1 MTDVMSTDAVVA
13 FYSGGLDNRRRTL
26 EELWSWSDDRL
37 EAVHDY
43 IQWMFPTVQPSGVNP
58 SAPLVT
64 RQTIEAF
71 ASDRFL
77 RDRLRRSLDRMLSF
91 YGLQRVTT
99 PGADDR
105 VEIDPARFADRAANW
120 LHPGNH
126 NHLRLTR
133 IMDSLGTLGVRDAA
147 RALQRCLLEDVCHGP
162 GRQRVTPGT
171 VDFWRRVSFNIAP

>member
-1 MTDVMSTDAVVA
+1 VSGRFLNCPRGTCEVSSVFLCASAPLREIIVRMADVMSTDTVVA
-13 FYSGGLDNRRRTL
+13 FYSGGVDNRRRTL

-58 SAPLVT
+58 FAPQVT

-71 ASDRFL
+71 ESDPLL

-91 YGLQRVTT
+91 YGLRRVAMS
-99 PGADDR
+99 GADDR
-105 VEIDPARFADRAANW
+105 IEIDPARFADRAAGW

-126 NHLRLTR
+126 NHC
-133 IMDSLGTLGVRDAA
+133 V
-147 RALQRCLLEDVCHGP
+147 
-162 GRQRVTPGT
+162 
-171 VDFWRRVSFNIAP
+171 